1 MAACR
6 PFATAATLTA
16 TSPPAPAR
24 PARIPNTYHFVFG
37 LRPQTEPFHL
47 LHYLCLASC
56 LQVNR
61 PDRVVVHLH
70 NQPHGPLWERIRPRI
85 EVQQIPEHELR
96 IDLDYQDD
104 YIRRFA
110 YAHVSDFIRLRVLHE
125 QGGIYADMDTLFV
138 APPPA
143 ALFDESC
150 VMGHERV
157 DVGAP
162 SSPEGSLCNALI
174 MAEPGSPFVRTWIER
189 MPGAFD
195 GSWSNHSTFLPYRL
209 SREFPEW
216 IRVEPES
223 RFFSLDWT
231 REGIAGLFEQD
242 RTLPPDATSLHLW
255 AHLWWDVDRRDM
267 SDFDH
272 TQLTPEYVAR
282 ARTTYA
288 RLARPHLPP
297 GLAPSALGRWLRR
310 LRGPRAS

>member
-1 MAACR
+1 VT
-6 PFATAATLTA
+6 ATAP
-16 TSPPAPAR
+16 SPR
-24 PARIPNTYHFVFG
+24 PAHRPRIPDTYHFVFG

-56 LQVNR
+56 LGVNR

-70 NQPHGPLWERIRPRI
+70 NEPYGELWDLIRPRI
-85 EVQQIPEHELR
+85 EVVPIPEREIH
-96 IDLDYQDD
+96 IDLAYHDD
-104 YIRRFA
+104 YIKRFA
-110 YAHVSDFIRLRVLHE
+110 YAHLSDFIRLRILHE
-125 QGGIYADMDTLFV
+125 QGGVYADMDTLFV

-143 ALFDESC
+143 ELFAESC
-150 VMGHERV
+150 VMGRERV
-157 DVGAP
+157 DTGVP

-174 MAEPGSPFVRTWIER
+174 MAEPGSPFIAAWIER

-209 SREFPEW
+209 SREFPEL

-242 RTLPPDATSLHLW
+242 RRLPPDATSLHLW
-255 AHLWWDVDRRDM
+255 AHLWWDAERRDM
-267 SDFDH
+267 SDFNH
-272 TQLTPEYVAR
+272 MRLTPAYVAH

-288 RLARPHLPP
+288 SHARRFLPP
-297 GLAPSALGRWLRR
+297 GMAPSALDHWWRQKAPSGGWLDRLLGGRAGL
-310 LRGPRAS
+310 